1 MDVERVADR
10 LRRLCGH
17 APDGALIQVSVGE
30 ILSLLQV
37 VEDHEDCE
45 EAINVAVTLAE
56 GSIQEDH
63 EKEIEEL
70 TEKHTAKV
78 DELEDRICE
87 LTEEL
92 DATVQLFA
100 TGG

>member
-30 ILSLLQV
+30 ILSLLGFLDEHATCE
-37 VEDHEDCE
+37 EDHA
-45 EAINVAVTLAE
+45 EASAEAVRELEKA
-56 GSIQEDH
+56 QE
-63 EKEIEEL
+63 EIEEL

-78 DELEDRICE
+78 DELEDRIRE